1 MSPLLNKR
9 IFVLFVFFLFFSHIV
24 FFSDSLFSSFSFIL
38 FFLFPHSRFNHFY
51 PSTNINKVKHVRFIF
66 PLYSEI
72 LCCFK
77 FKEKNTQNSIPAE
90 SSISSGISRNSSER
104 PKLTGTTRN
113 SVRGGTRGLIVPV
126 YIPERDFPAIPAG
139 TERNSEHWF
148 ILLIKMN

>member
-9 IFVLFVFFLFFSHIV
+9 IFVLFVFFLFFSHRV

-38 FFLFPHSRFNHFY
+38 FFPFPHSSRFNHFH

-104 PKLTGTTRN
+104 PKLTRTTRN

-139 TERNSEHWF
+139 TERNSKH
-148 ILLIKMN
+148 

>member
-9 IFVLFVFFLFFSHIV
+9 IFVLFVFFLFFSHRV

-38 FFLFPHSRFNHFY
+38 FFLFPHSSRFNHFH

-113 SVRGGTRGLIVPV
+113 SVRGEIGGLIVPV
-126 YIPERDFPAIPAG
+126 YIPERD
-139 TERNSEHWF
+139 SEHWF

>member
-9 IFVLFVFFLFFSHIV
+9 IFVLFVFFLFFSHRV

-38 FFLFPHSRFNHFY
+38 FFLFPHSSRFNHFH

-66 PLYSEI
+66 PLDSEI

-113 SVRGGTRGLIVPV
+113 SVRGGTRGLIVLV

-139 TERNSEHWF
+139 TERNSEH
-148 ILLIKMN
+148 